1 MSNAAN
7 WSYTAKATIWHSA
20 GTDEYNQQTFFPPV
34 VFDCDY
40 MLGGTAKSIGGM
52 VSNIGINFVIKNT
65 FWTEYSLAKKGD
77 FVLFGEHT
85 ELNPIEANADEI
97 RHIIQYAD
105 TFDRVADDFALIT
118 AV

>member
-7 WSYTAKATIWHSA
+7 WSYTAKATIWRSA
-20 GTDEYNQQTFFPPV
+20 GTDEYNQQTFLPPV

-40 MLGGTAKSIGGM
+40 LLGS
-52 VSNIGINFVIKNT
+52 VSKRIADMGLNFVAKNT
-65 FWTEYSLAKKGD
+65 FWTEYSQAKKGD
-77 FVLFGEHT
+77 FVLLGEHSQ
-85 ELNPIEANADEI
+85 LSPIDANAEEI
-97 RHIIQYAD
+97 RHVIQYAD